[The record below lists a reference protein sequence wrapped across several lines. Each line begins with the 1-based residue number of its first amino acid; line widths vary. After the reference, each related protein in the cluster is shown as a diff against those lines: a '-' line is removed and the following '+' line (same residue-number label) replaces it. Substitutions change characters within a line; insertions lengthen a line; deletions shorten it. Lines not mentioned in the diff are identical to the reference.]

1 MLFPTS
7 SLLFFTLAA
16 ATLSKGYVNYTVSTI
31 TTRILA
37 TKTYLVPVWVD
48 DDDDDDEASTSGH
61 MGKTSSALVT
71 NPSFLEIS
79 NTDAVS
85 TKFPEFTDTFSKS
98 IHNPDPTEVKIDAT
112 SPVTNAFSTT
122 PISTVFNTVPSEN
135 SYEGDCTW
143 FHPSRGA
150 CGVMNTDSDHV
161 VALAHGFFDRFTPG
175 RNPNKNTCCGKKIRV
190 HHGGRS
196 VEAIIGD
203 RFGGGKPH
211 SLGLSPSAF
220 KKLAN
225 PWVGHIKVRWEWM

>member
-112 SPVTNAFSTT
+112 SPHTAFSTVSLRVET
-122 PISTVFNTVPSEN
+122 QTKTHAAV
-135 SYEGDCTW
+135 
-143 FHPSRGA
+143 
-150 CGVMNTDSDHV
+150 
-161 VALAHGFFDRFTPG
+161 
-175 RNPNKNTCCGKKIRV
+175 KKIRV

-225 PWVGHIKVRWEWM
+225 PWVGRIKVRWEWM